1 MKMLPKMSHELL
13 SCTACLC
20 RYIKWTWF
28 LPLTILS
35 GSIYS
40 YLTTRYIIKADT
52 MKEALTYYLSCP
64 SNGNLLYVIA
74 FYLVTFLPVI
84 FALLFLDY
92 KICEE
97 YYSVRL
103 SNTKVLV
110 LSKVLCVI
118 GLNLVNI
125 FLRIGLFTLCSTLL
139 LDSISIQPEELV
151 KAFFHLL
158 ILYVTLDLIIFL
170 LYSFTQNAVLLF
182 TIFSVLFLFSLQFR
196 SLNNFAFLFW
206 IYGLNY
212 QNLTDYI
219 LFGDFLVLILVIG
232 VLLIRHYDIIPKEEE
247 KNE

>member
-20 RYIKWTWF
+20 RYINWTWF

-212 QNLTDYI
+212 QNLTVYI
-219 LFGDFLVLILVIG
+219 LFGDFLLLILVIG